1 MRILSRVWSRRGLIV
16 AAVVLVILVLTL
28 LPSGNSPP
36 RPFSLHVVLGR
47 RWLADGFL
55 NICLFVPLG
64 LAAGWDSRSPLKAI
78 LAGILLST
86 GIELA
91 QTIVP
96 GRDPSLS
103 DIVFNTIG
111 VLSGAMIV
119 RRLGRRGSTP

>member
-1 MRILSRVWSRRGLIV
+1 V

-36 RPFSLHVVLGR
+36 RPFSFHVGPGR
-47 RWLADGFL
+47 RWLADGIL

-64 LAAGWDSRSPLKAI
+64 LAAGWSSRSPLKAI

-111 VLSGAMIV
+111 ALSGAMIV
-119 RRLGRRGSTP
+119 RRP